1 MSAPGDWR
9 PLMDDAERL
18 EALEALVERLLDAS
32 MAKLIIV
39 EGKKDSR
46 ALASLGVAQNVVE
59 LNVGL
64 SILSFCEKTALKHRE
79 VIVLTDWDRKG
90 GRLFRQLADSFKSLG
105 VAVDG
110 RFRSDMAHLAK
121 KGAKDV
127 EGLPGFIRWLREA
140 RDAGPKAALE
150 HRRMALKRKERR

>member
-1 MSAPGDWR
+1 
-9 PLMDDAERL
+9 MDDAERL
-18 EALEALVERLLDAS
+18 EALEALVEKLLDAS
-32 MAKLIIV
+32 QEIPIVV

-46 ALASLGVAQNVVE
+46 ALETLGISHNVVE
-59 LNVGL
+59 LNAGL
-64 SILSFCEKTALKHRE
+64 SILSFCERLALKHRE

-127 EGLPGFIRWLREA
+127 EGLPGFMRWLRETQE
-140 RDAGPKAALE
+140 AGLKTSIDY
-150 HRRMALKRKERR
+150 RRTVMEKRERI